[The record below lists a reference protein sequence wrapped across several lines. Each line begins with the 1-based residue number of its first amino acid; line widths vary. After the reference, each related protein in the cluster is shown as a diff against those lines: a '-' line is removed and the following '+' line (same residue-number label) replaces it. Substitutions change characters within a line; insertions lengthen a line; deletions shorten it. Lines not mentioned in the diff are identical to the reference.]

1 MGAITDIVRTLGGP
15 RLVPARTAAAAAGRS
30 ASRSP
35 LRGSLAAVAHGL
47 RDSTAPPIVAI
58 LRIPAAHARAT
69 QERAPPDGRGVGPAL
84 SPGPGGHLAEETLG
98 SRAKATGWLH
108 TVEPGARRRDTVVR
122 ARHRPRRRAGGSRA
136 PAPRSRRR
144 RLVLKAGVS
153 ASARHAAFDGE
164 GARLA
169 GGRWNRPG
177 TAVVYTAETLS
188 LAALELL
195 AHWRSRPAPGRPRRH
210 RRRDPGRDRAR
221 ARRCQRPPEELA
233 PLPRPEALGQI
244 GTDWARRL
252 SSVALSVP
260 SVLVPRERNV
270 LLNPA
275 HADFPSIR
283 VGKPEP
289 FSFDPRLAR

>member
-1 MGAITDIVRTLGGP
+1 MKVW
-15 RLVPARTAAAAAGRS
+15 RLCKRR
-30 ASRSP
+30 
-35 LRGSLAAVAHGL
+35 
-47 RDSTAPPIVAI
+47 
-58 LRIPAAHARAT
+58 
-69 QERAPPDGRGVGPAL
+69 
-84 SPGPGGHLAEETLG
+84 
-98 SRAKATGWLH
+98 H
-108 TVEPGARRRDTVVR
+108 T
-122 ARHRPRRRAGGSRA
+122 
-136 PAPRSRRR
+136 
-144 RLVLKAGVS
+144 
-153 ASARHAAFDGE
+153 AFDGE

-177 TAVVYTAETLS
+177 TAVVYTSETLS

-195 AHWRSRPAPGRPRRH
+195 AHGDPALLPADLVAIVAELPEGIAPERVEAGSLPKNWRLYPAP
-210 RRRDPGRDRAR
+210 
-221 ARRCQRPPEELA
+221 EEI
-233 PLPRPEALGQI
+233 GHI

-275 HADFPSIR
+275 HADFRSIR